1 MCHPATGIDGD
12 AVDAARD
19 ACGLGKMLED
29 TGAAKGSRYRQV
41 REARRQ

>member
-1 MCHPATGIDGD
+1 MGIDGD

-19 ACGLGKMLED
+19 ACGLEKMLED
-29 TGAAKGSRYRQV
+29 TVAARQPRYRQV